1 MTVLPLA
8 AGLTSPQL
16 GLEPTEPLSPPCWN
30 VDGLN
35 SVQRP
40 SHWRYEFMS
49 DGRVLYRDLTYSQ
62 FGLKS
67 MPSSCPASQL
77 LGRHAGINQH
87 TGRLF
92 CIYSA
97 HSISANNRAA
107 RQMVHPFLT
116 VPRFSLQQEHASI
129 WVAAEVRPVV
139 CLVLG

>member
-8 AGLTSPQL
+8 ARLTSRQL

-35 SVQRP
+35 SVQGP
-40 SHWRYEFMS
+40 SHRRCEFMS
-49 DGRVLYRDLTYSQ
+49 DGRVLCRDLTYSQ

-67 MPSSCPASQL
+67 MPSSCPVSQL
-77 LGRHAGINQH
+77 LGWHAGINQH

-116 VPRFSLQQEHASI
+116 VPRFSLPQEHASI

-139 CLVLG
+139 CLGLG